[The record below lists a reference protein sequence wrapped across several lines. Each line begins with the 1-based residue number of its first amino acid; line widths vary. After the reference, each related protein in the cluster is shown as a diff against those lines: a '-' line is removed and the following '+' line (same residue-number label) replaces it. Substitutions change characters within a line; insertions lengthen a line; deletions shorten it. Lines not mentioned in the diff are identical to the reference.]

1 MRREMEKYVVQ
12 KGVIRPPAN
21 YDGIRQLLINNW
33 PVLLRQMASVLMA
46 AIGALLIFLAA
57 VFYGARV
64 AWRRWRGRVG

>member
-1 MRREMEKYVVQ
+1 MQ